1 MKDFESGDD
10 DPLRDKLTDTAVLQG
25 VLIFMIVAIY
35 LFIFLKTLFD
45 I

>member
-10 DPLRDKLTDTAVLQG
+10 DPLQDKLTDTVVLQG
-25 VLIFMIVAIY
+25 VLIFMIVAVY
-35 LFIFLKTLFD
+35 LFIFFKTLFD